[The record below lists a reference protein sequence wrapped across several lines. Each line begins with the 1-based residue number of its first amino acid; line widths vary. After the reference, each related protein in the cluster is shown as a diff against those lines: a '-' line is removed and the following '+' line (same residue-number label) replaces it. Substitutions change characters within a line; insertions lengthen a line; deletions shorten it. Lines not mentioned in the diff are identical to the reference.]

1 MIDKN
6 KIEDLV
12 AEAINTLEKKDEVF
26 VGAILVKPNNTIHVF
41 IDSDTSVSIDD
52 CVKVSKYVEK
62 HLDRDEED
70 FELNVS
76 SFGLDQPLIMPRQY
90 RKNIGRSLRFVLHSG
105 EDFTAEVKNAD
116 ENGVEVISIPKSKK
130 EEAVEK
136 SISYSEIN
144 KAKVVIS
151 FK

>member
-76 SFGLDQPLIMPRQY
+76 SFGLDQALILPRQY
-90 RKNIGRSLRFVLHSG
+90 IKTSDEACVL
-105 EDFTAEVKNAD
+105 FYTPVK
-116 ENGVEVISIPKSKK
+116 ILLQKLKCR
-130 EEAVEK
+130 
-136 SISYSEIN
+136 
-144 KAKVVIS
+144 
-151 FK
+151 